1 MINNIFTV
9 FKNSI
14 INIKCEQKL
23 QEYVNFCIDNNQNDR
38 IQGKTSHHHILPN
51 KLFPE
56 YSNLKENDWNGSHL
70 LYSDHYYAH
79 WLLTE
84 SIDEFTMLYAF
95 CAMHNKDF
103 ANNRLSVED
112 LINPN
117 DFQNK
122 MQERGI
128 KHSLYL
134 TNTHNGCSI
143 AKTAAKKM
151 METKLKPIIING
163 VETTIYKESIAKRIK
178 TMTAPII
185 LDGVVTTIYKES
197 SKKYSKTMKEEYLND
212 DFQVTT
218 KAKER
223 SKKYSKTVTAE
234 FIDLDGNVTTKAKER
249 AKIVSSKL
257 IASDCNKGEN
267 NSNAKIIA
275 IYDNNDNIVAVSRGN
290 FIDTCTRLQ
299 LPSNLLAISYRTG
312 VKIFTSNNGRR
323 TAINTGREHLIG
335 YYAVILKEES
345 DIIQEYGFEPK
356 DVMGKVQQKAKD
368 YFFAVEQL

>member
-1 MINNIFTV
+1 MLNNIFNI
-9 FKNSI
+9 FKNSE

-23 QEYVNFCIDNNQNDR
+23 MEYVNFCINNNQNNR

-51 KLFPE
+51 KLFHE

-70 LYSDHYYAH
+70 LYADHYYAH

-84 SIDEFTMLYAF
+84 SIDDFAMLYSF

-117 DFQNK
+117 DFQKK
-122 MQERGI
+122 MEERGI
-128 KHSLYL
+128 KHSIYL
-134 TNTHNGCSI
+134 TNTNNGNSI
-143 AKTAAKKM
+143 AKLAAKKM

-163 VETTIYKESIAKRIK
+163 IETTIYKESIAKRVK

-185 LDGVVTTIYKES
+185 LDGVATTIYKES
-197 SKKYSKTMKEEYLND
+197 SKKYSKTMTEEYMND
-212 DFQVTT
+212 EFEVTT

-234 FIDLDGNVTTKAKER
+234 YIDTDGNVTTKAKER
-249 AKIVSSKL
+249 SKIVSAKL

-275 IYDNNDNIVAVSRGN
+275 IYDNNDKIVEVSRGN
-290 FIDTCTRLQ
+290 FIDTCNNLQ

-312 VKIFTSNNGRR
+312 VKIFTSNYGR
-323 TAINTGREHLIG
+323 AIARKTNREHLIG
-335 YYAVILKEES
+335 YYAKIMNDS
-345 DIIQEYGFEPK
+345 R
-356 DVMGKVQQKAKD
+356 
-368 YFFAVEQL
+368 